1 MAESQKK
8 TRVVLS
14 CLYINM
20 SKLFLCISMYFL
32 AFLFVNIILLFPR
45 ISCVLI
51 GQNPAA
57 RVVEINSRACLFGFR
72 FYSALLFFSS

>member
-14 CLYINM
+14 CLYLNM

-32 AFLFVNIILLFPR
+32 VSLLFVNIIL
-45 ISCVLI
+45 
-51 GQNPAA
+51 
-57 RVVEINSRACLFGFR
+57 
-72 FYSALLFFSS
+72 FSP

>member
-14 CLYINM
+14 CLYLNI

-32 AFLFVNIILLFPR
+32 VSLFVNIIL
-45 ISCVLI
+45 
-51 GQNPAA
+51 
-57 RVVEINSRACLFGFR
+57 
-72 FYSALLFFSS
+72 FSP

>member
-14 CLYINM
+14 CLYLNI

-32 AFLFVNIILLFPR
+32 ASLFVNIILLSP
-45 ISCVLI
+45 
-51 GQNPAA
+51 
-57 RVVEINSRACLFGFR
+57 
-72 FYSALLFFSS
+72 